1 MLDFDLFSLM
11 HFVVEWSCIWF
22 LKKLFQTFVSNKLND
37 FLEILSFFNMYS
49 YDTLAPFQLKH
60 ELFTMVVEVLPSRGK
75 LNLLKKTCWKIL
87 IGSPHTTIKS
97 FGFIENGNRLTD
109 VYKTESSLYAIF
121 QRTMRNKWQISILDT
136 FSNTFNIWWSD
147 GR

>member
-22 LKKLFQTFVSNKLND
+22 KKKLFQTFVSNKLND
-37 FLEILSFFNMYS
+37 FLEILSFFYMYS
-49 YDTLAPFQLKH
+49 YDTLAPFQLNHK
-60 ELFTMVVEVLPSRGK
+60 LFTMVVEVLPSRGN
-75 LNLLKKTCWKIL
+75 LNLFKKNWWKIL
-87 IGSPHTTIKS
+87 IGSPHTTIIS
-97 FGFIENGNRLTD
+97 FGFIENGNRLTN
-109 VYKTESSLYAIF
+109 VYQTESSLYTIF
-121 QRTMRNKWQISILDT
+121 QRTMRNKRRISILDT